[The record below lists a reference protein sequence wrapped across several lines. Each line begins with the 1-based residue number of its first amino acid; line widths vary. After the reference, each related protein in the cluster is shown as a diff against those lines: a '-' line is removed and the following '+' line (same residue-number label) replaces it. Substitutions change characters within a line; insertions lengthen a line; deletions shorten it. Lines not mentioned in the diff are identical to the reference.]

1 MKAFLRVV
9 QDIALLAARLVA
21 GLVLIA
27 HGWHRWQVAGIDSQ
41 ISIVQ
46 GAGLPIGFGIVV
58 VTIAFELIGG
68 TLLAFGLGTRLI
80 GLGMAVM
87 NGVIVFVVRWDNG
100 LYANDG
106 GWEYNAIL
114 AALGLLLL
122 AHGSGRLGVD
132 HLFVRPKD
140 DGSDLIDD
148 GSEPG

>member
-1 MKAFLRVV
+1 MDGFMKVV
-9 QDIALLAARLVA
+9 RDLALLVARIVA
-21 GLVLIA
+21 GVVLVA

-41 ISIVQ
+41 ITIVQ

-80 GLGMAVM
+80 GLGMAAM

-100 LYANDG
+100 LYLNDG
-106 GWEYNAIL
+106 GWEYNAVL
-114 AALGLLLL
+114 GVLGLLFL

-132 HLFVRPKD
+132 HLFVRPPG

-148 GSEPG
+148 GSDKN

>member
-9 QDIALLAARLVA
+9 QDIALLVARLVA
-21 GLVLIA
+21 ALVLIA

-41 ISIVQ
+41 ITIVQ

-80 GLGMAVM
+80 GLGMAAM

-100 LYANDG
+100 LYLNDG
-106 GWEYNAIL
+106 GWEYNAVL
-114 AALGLLLL
+114 GVLGLLFL

-132 HLFVRPKD
+132 HLFVRPPG

-148 GSEPG
+148 GSDKN